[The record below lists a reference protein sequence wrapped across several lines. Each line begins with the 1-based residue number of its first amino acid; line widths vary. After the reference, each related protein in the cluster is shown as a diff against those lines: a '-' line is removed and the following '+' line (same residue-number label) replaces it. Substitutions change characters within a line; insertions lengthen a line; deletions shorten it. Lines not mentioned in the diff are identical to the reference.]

1 MPNGYEIPIQCYKF
15 YFDDRCVFKEKIIK
29 IQQLF
34 SIVVS
39 RLNHQR
45 LFNNDSESANQCG
58 IPNVYLI
65 LFQYYQ
71 IHFMKA
77 VFSKTKQ
84 IQIQQLFIFVLSR
97 LNHQELINTESEAA
111 SQ

>member
-1 MPNGYEIPIQCYKF
+1 MPNGYSIPIQCYKF
-15 YFDDRCVFKEKIIK
+15 LLMSDVFSEKKIIQ

-39 RLNHQR
+39 R
-45 LFNNDSESANQCG
+45 NNDSESANQSG

-77 VFSKTKQ
+77 VFYKTKQ
-84 IQIQQLFIFVLSR
+84 IQIQQLFIIVF
-97 LNHQELINTESEAA
+97 QG
-111 SQ
+111 

>member
-1 MPNGYEIPIQCYKF
+1 M
-15 YFDDRCVFKEKIIK
+15 
-29 IQQLF
+29 
-34 SIVVS
+34 
-39 RLNHQR
+39 
-45 LFNNDSESANQCG
+45 
-58 IPNVYLI
+58 YLI

-84 IQIQQLFIFVLSR
+84 IQIQQLFIIVSSM
-97 LNHQELINTESEAA
+97 LNPEELINTDLEAA